1 MKKKK
6 IITWILSLVTAS
18 ASICMVS
25 AQPQEKLT
33 QIMGDQIKNN
43 LNNEISAP
51 AARTEVEEEPKGDV
65 QEGLYVVPGTQDY
78 LFIKETEGTISFH
91 AKWKNAG
98 EIKSSAVFFKENKYS
113 FQNGDDEKGDSISGN
128 LIFEDKKASLVF
140 NEDWF
145 LPRKTKYIWLRDA
158 MWEFS
163 NEQLEE
169 ISRELG
175 VPDSLNVSYIQDEAF
190 YWDEGEKYL
199 SHVHVIYQDREV
211 AGVQADS
218 FTGEMVKE
226 IYTYSSDLQTE
237 NSNIDV
243 ETEVLDIREDYN
255 EIMQNISNHKYTEGQ
270 LSNGAVFYMGEKG
283 LASIVVPK
291 NIDGSEYSRSY
302 YYRDGELFFAYYE
315 GKDAHRFYLTQ
326 GRLIRWRYSADAA
339 NPQNAI
345 NHDRENSQEYL
356 EMEKRLN
363 QDNYALQPYLDE
375 YFGV

>member
-1 MKKKK
+1 
-6 IITWILSLVTAS
+6 
-18 ASICMVS
+18 
-25 AQPQEKLT
+25 
-33 QIMGDQIKNN
+33 MGDQIKNN

-243 ETEVLDIREDYN
+243 
-255 EIMQNISNHKYTEGQ
+255 
-270 LSNGAVFYMGEKG
+270 
-283 LASIVVPK
+283 
-291 NIDGSEYSRSY
+291 
-302 YYRDGELFFAYYE
+302 
-315 GKDAHRFYLTQ
+315 
-326 GRLIRWRYSADAA
+326 
-339 NPQNAI
+339 
-345 NHDRENSQEYL
+345 
-356 EMEKRLN
+356 
-363 QDNYALQPYLDE
+363 
-375 YFGV
+375 